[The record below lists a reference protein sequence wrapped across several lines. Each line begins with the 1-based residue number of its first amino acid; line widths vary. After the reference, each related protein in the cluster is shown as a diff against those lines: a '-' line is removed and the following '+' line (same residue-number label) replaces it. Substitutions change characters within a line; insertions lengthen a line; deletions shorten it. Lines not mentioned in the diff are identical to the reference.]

1 MSPPPVSEARR
12 ERWEAAAEWP
22 LTTAA
27 LAFLAAYAWP
37 ILDVDLDARWV
48 ALCDDVANAVWLVFG
63 IDYLVRVVL
72 SVQRV
77 RFVRRHLFD
86 LAIIALPVLRPLRLL
101 RLFTLLSV
109 LNRYAGRSLR
119 GRVAV
124 YAGGGTALIIFL
136 AALAVLDAERGARE
150 VNIETFDDALWWALA
165 TVTSVGYGDTFPVT
179 GTGRLVASALML
191 TGIGLI
197 GVVTASVATWL
208 VQQVSDAD
216 AEAEAARRRDVL
228 ALTEEVAALRAE
240 LRGHDAT
247 DPRRGGS
254 VAGRAGGD

>member
-1 MSPPPVSEARR
+1 MSPPPVTEARR
-12 ERWEAAAEWP
+12 ERWERVAEWP

-27 LAFLAAYAWP
+27 LCFLAAYAWP
-37 ILDVDLDARWV
+37 ILDIGLDARWV
-48 ALCDDVANAVWLVFG
+48 AVCSAVANAVWIAFAV
-63 IDYLVRVVL
+63 DYLVRVAL
-72 SVQRV
+72 SVRRV
-77 RFVRRHLFD
+77 RFVRGHLLD
-86 LAIIALPVLRPLRLL
+86 LAIIVLPVLRPLRLL

-124 YAGGGTALIIFL
+124 YAGGGTLLIIFL
-136 AALAVLDAERGARE
+136 AALAVLDAERGAPE
-150 VNIETFDDALWWALA
+150 GNIATFDDAVWWALA

-179 GTGRLVASALML
+179 GAGRLIASALMI

-208 VQQVSDAD
+208 VQQVADAD
-216 AEAEAARRRDVL
+216 SEAESARRRDVL

-240 LRGHDAT
+240 LRG
-247 DPRRGGS
+247 GG
-254 VAGRAGGD
+254 